1 MSRRSS
7 TNHKDPSEGIRQAL
21 GKHVKILLKS
31 SVKLEKGNDK
41 TDNRILV
48 FSPHRLFVMTA
59 KVPTKIDH
67 HFHYLDIQAIESKKP
82 NQVVFRINDRNY
94 TFRPGVETNSSD
106 PIDAMIITVARAI
119 RSIFPGVMLSHV
131 IPKVDVVPVKRI
143 QSVLEMKPLDFKD
156 MGPCGGFSTQYACYC
171 DYYNMP
177 YREEV
182 AWDVDTIYFSHDSHE
197 LCLADFEH
205 LDQRDLN
212 CIISA
217 LEHNTWFTKLRAS
230 ANTQKLANEVLDK
243 ILAVVSKSMSLQ
255 EIHLSSAGLRWDFFQ
270 RLATSMSSNQYCNLT
285 TLDISL
291 NFVEDRGLANI
302 SNVLSHFPR
311 GTKHINLAHCTLT
324 GKGINALTQALVTNK
339 LSLNSLTYLNLAG
352 NNLREEVQNLVNFLA
367 QPNVVSILD
376 LSSTDVPSE
385 ILFSALVRGC
395 TTHLSHLN
403 LARNPFT
410 AKKSKGDI
418 PSTFK
423 QFFATTLGLK
433 YLNLSHCKLPID
445 ALKHLLLG
453 LACNES
459 TSDVELNI
467 SNNNLGALGA
477 SVMENALPGVTC
489 VSRLD
494 VSENNLD
501 VELASV
507 VNGVARNKSLLSLNI
522 SKNLPKIKARD
533 VVHVME
539 AIVQL
544 IQEEETSL
552 QKLNL
557 SDCKL
562 KTDINNVINALGS
575 NQCLQVLDISGNGMG
590 DVGARLLAKALQINT
605 RLRTVHLDRNNI
617 SLQGYQDIT
626 YALQSNFS
634 MKHIPFPTYDL
645 QPAMKT
651 SPERVDA
658 IIRRMQENLQR
669 NSNPRSFGSK
679 NQNFRL
685 TQGFLLSSTQ
695 QVLDKWCAQ
704 VQDTVQT
711 VNRDCN
717 EPTIET
723 QQAAGFIKDA
733 EKCKLLLSSL
743 HETTARRDETCPITT
758 KLQQISTDLESFLT
772 DHISTSVNNM
782 LATTQELCP
791 NVIQHN
797 SKSLQD
803 LQVLSDT
810 KSRIPKDFVKN
821 LVNDTIGV
829 EVYNKVN
836 EMNLILA
843 NHISDKVIDD
853 VIDNLARTY
862 KGLVGD
868 LGSMKKKRSLTPDV
882 LKGSSQRLDSQSES
896 DAFSQAGDNYSQKS
910 SPSPIS
916 TPHISKRKSVHDRKL
931 RPKSVVDGSEDYAPD
946 LLTHMQRTELDQ
958 SIEEQDSVPEL
969 PEIPQLQHL
978 AKNRPKRPKKH
989 ASTKNVLKLAEGGD
1003 SEDIKEG
1010 LDTFF
1015 AKSLTPNQTP
1025 IGSPL
1030 FEELHSSR
1038 HGSISSASSHSI
1050 ASRSKED
1057 LRMKVGTSG
1066 KISPLMFD
1074 NHGRRSPAET
1084 QIPNEMTSSKY
1095 KQLFKPEESKREEQ
1109 PSIPLRDEPT
1119 RQPQPQEVKS
1129 RGGLS
1134 CLKPATLDDD
1144 LEPLTKSPE
1153 RKPMMSPSGR
1163 SISDIFGKVAQDKL
1177 KSKTNDRTPPGTS
1190 PFTARRSETEV
1201 FTSKRRS
1208 FFTGEPNIQI
1218 EEKSPD
1224 EGEGGSDDVVKRTK
1238 TGVGLGGDILAEM
1251 RVKQEKRASVI
1262 PKTSDI
1268 ANVDNRAENK
1278 DDENPFGGIKLRST
1292 GRASN
1297 LTSPTSDFSPE
1308 NPKSFQA
1315 DLKNSE
1321 NLTENAPEKIKHS
1334 SSSIIGLRA
1343 ANLDASKSKNDLS
1356 EVEESRPRPPPKPR
1370 PWSIV
1375 GVDRKSGEYTQ
1386 VDGGTITPPSPTEH
1400 SPDLEEKL
1408 EKGERRGSLANRGS
1422 VRDMIANLN
1431 KPEKEGLGSV
1441 GGLLGAQSVRD
1452 RIASM
1457 NKGDPEPQKKGNSLP
1472 RNTEGVSSS
1481 AKSPGIKPKNSPHN
1495 FRKESTTDDPRIL
1508 KLDDDFMYED
1518 TVNV

>member
-1 MSRRSS
+1 
-7 TNHKDPSEGIRQAL
+7 
-21 GKHVKILLKS
+21 
-31 SVKLEKGNDK
+31 
-41 TDNRILV
+41 
-48 FSPHRLFVMTA
+48 
-59 KVPTKIDH
+59 
-67 HFHYLDIQAIESKKP
+67 
-82 NQVVFRINDRNY
+82 
-94 TFRPGVETNSSD
+94 
-106 PIDAMIITVARAI
+106 
-119 RSIFPGVMLSHV
+119 
-131 IPKVDVVPVKRI
+131 
-143 QSVLEMKPLDFKD
+143 
-156 MGPCGGFSTQYACYC
+156 MG
-171 DYYNMP
+171 
-177 YREEV
+177 
-182 AWDVDTIYFSHDSHE
+182 
-197 LCLADFEH
+197 
-205 LDQRDLN
+205 
-212 CIISA
+212 
-217 LEHNTWFTKLRAS
+217 
-230 ANTQKLANEVLDK
+230 
-243 ILAVVSKSMSLQ
+243 
-255 EIHLSSAGLRWDFFQ
+255 
-270 RLATSMSSNQYCNLT
+270 
-285 TLDISL
+285 
-291 NFVEDRGLANI
+291 
-302 SNVLSHFPR
+302 
-311 GTKHINLAHCTLT
+311 
-324 GKGINALTQALVTNK
+324 
-339 LSLNSLTYLNLAG
+339 
-352 NNLREEVQNLVNFLA
+352 
-367 QPNVVSILD
+367 
-376 LSSTDVPSE
+376 
-385 ILFSALVRGC
+385 
-395 TTHLSHLN
+395 
-403 LARNPFT
+403 
-410 AKKSKGDI
+410 
-418 PSTFK
+418 
-423 QFFATTLGLK
+423 
-433 YLNLSHCKLPID
+433 
-445 ALKHLLLG
+445 
-453 LACNES
+453 
-459 TSDVELNI
+459 
-467 SNNNLGALGA
+467 
-477 SVMENALPGVTC
+477 
-489 VSRLD
+489 
-494 VSENNLD
+494 
-501 VELASV
+501 
-507 VNGVARNKSLLSLNI
+507 
-522 SKNLPKIKARD
+522 
-533 VVHVME
+533 
-539 AIVQL
+539 
-544 IQEEETSL
+544 
-552 QKLNL
+552 
-557 SDCKL
+557 
-562 KTDINNVINALGS
+562 
-575 NQCLQVLDISGNGMG
+575 
-590 DVGARLLAKALQINT
+590 
-605 RLRTVHLDRNNI
+605 
-617 SLQGYQDIT
+617 
-626 YALQSNFS
+626 SNFS

-711 VNRDCN
+711 INKDCN

-772 DHISTSVNNM
+772 DHIATSVNNM

-829 EVYNKVN
+829 EIYNKVN

-916 TPHISKRKSVHDRKL
+916 TPHLSKRKSVHDRKL

-946 LLTHMQRTELDQ
+946 LLAHMQRTELDK

-1030 FEELHSSR
+1030 FEELHGSR
-1038 HGSISSASSHSI
+1038 HGSLSSASSPSI
-1050 ASRSKED
+1050 ASRSRED
-1057 LRMKVGTSG
+1057 LRM
-1066 KISPLMFD
+1066 
-1074 NHGRRSPAET
+1074 
-1084 QIPNEMTSSKY
+1084 
-1095 KQLFKPEESKREEQ
+1095 
-1109 PSIPLRDEPT
+1109 
-1119 RQPQPQEVKS
+1119 
-1129 RGGLS
+1129 
-1134 CLKPATLDDD
+1134 
-1144 LEPLTKSPE
+1144 
-1153 RKPMMSPSGR
+1153 
-1163 SISDIFGKVAQDKL
+1163 KVAQDKL
-1177 KSKTNDRTPPGTS
+1177 KSKTNDKTPPGTS

-1208 FFTGEPNIQI
+1208 FFTGDQNIQI

-1224 EGEGGSDDVVKRTK
+1224 DGETGSDDVVKRAK

-1268 ANVDNRAENK
+1268 GSLDNRADTKEE
-1278 DDENPFGGIKLRST
+1278 ENPFGGIKLRST

-1297 LTSPTSDFSPE
+1297 LTSPTTDFSPE

-1315 DLKNSE
+1315 DVKSSE
-1321 NLTENAPEKIKHS
+1321 TGPENAPEKIKHS

-1343 ANLDASKSKNDLS
+1343 ANFDASKSKNDIS

-1386 VDGGTITPPSPTEH
+1386 VDGGTVTPPSPTEN
-1400 SPDLEEKL
+1400 SPDSEEKL
-1408 EKGERRGSLANRGS
+1408 EKSERRNSVANRGS
-1422 VRDMIANLN
+1422 VRDMIACQPCWHFL
-1431 KPEKEGLGSV
+1431 
-1441 GGLLGAQSVRD
+1441 
-1452 RIASM
+1452 
-1457 NKGDPEPQKKGNSLP
+1457 
-1472 RNTEGVSSS
+1472 
-1481 AKSPGIKPKNSPHN
+1481 
-1495 FRKESTTDDPRIL
+1495 
-1508 KLDDDFMYED
+1508 
-1518 TVNV
+1518 